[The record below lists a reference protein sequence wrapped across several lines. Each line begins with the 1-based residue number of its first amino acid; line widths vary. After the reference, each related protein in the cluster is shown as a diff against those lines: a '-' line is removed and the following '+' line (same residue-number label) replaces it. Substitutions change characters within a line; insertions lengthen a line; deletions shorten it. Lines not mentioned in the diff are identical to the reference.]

1 MSTPQLAGETANRL
15 LTTAVANLTRAYPI
29 HWTRHITGPD
39 QLVPHEDLHPVFAG
53 SYDWHSC
60 VHQTWLAARL
70 LRSYPDLPHAALA
83 RDTLTS
89 LITPSG
95 CQVEADFFAG
105 DEGAYWERPYGWAW
119 LLTLHA
125 AKGLEFP
132 VVFIVGCVDG
142 LLPMQWAEELDEERR
157 LFFVGVSRAQTHLYL
172 SHAARRG
179 LPSPFL
185 KSLGNSLVERLAGRP
200 AKRSRQ
206 LRLL

>member
-1 MSTPQLAGETANRL
+1 MGRERGQFGKRVDGHVHGPVHPPRIEGRAADFPSGRIGTHVHPQLAGETANRL

-89 LITPSG
+89 LITPRVARSKPTSSP
-95 CQVEADFFAG
+95 A
-105 DEGAYWERPYGWAW
+105 
-119 LLTLHA
+119 T
-125 AKGLEFP
+125 KGP
-132 VVFIVGCVDG
+132 TGSV
-142 LLPMQWAEELDEERR
+142 R
-157 LFFVGVSRAQTHLYL
+157 T
-172 SHAARRG
+172 
-179 LPSPFL
+179 
-185 KSLGNSLVERLAGRP
+185 AGRGC
-200 AKRSRQ
+200 
-206 LRLL
+206 